1 MMNYNVSKYKGM
13 SLLSLLMTLSLFS
26 GIFLSI
32 NQWTSYQRKSAV
44 EIYQHYQALQIAENQ
59 KQRLFLKLA
68 CQHRIIQNDLTFTI
82 QCANKKVKV
91 QYLNREVS
99 L

>member
-1 MMNYNVSKYKGM
+1 MMNYNVSEYKGM

-68 CQHRIIQNDLTFTI
+68 CEHSVTQNNLTFTI
-82 QCANKKVKV
+82 QCTNENVKIR
-91 QYLNREVS
+91 YLNREIN